1 MVLGALNSC
10 EQLGAQHAHETR
22 LIVIQLYVE
31 RTENMYVGVVSPHN
45 RTLNT
50 TIPGDMW
57 IQLAKSTIE
66 AQASID
72 DPAENGDMR
81 RTPQQ
86 SSRAVLPA
94 I

>member
-1 MVLGALNSC
+1 M
-10 EQLGAQHAHETR
+10 
-22 LIVIQLYVE
+22 VE
-31 RTENMYVGVVSPHN
+31 RTEYMYVGVVSPHN

-66 AQASID
+66 AQAIID
-72 DPAENGDMR
+72 DLAKNGGMR